1 MKKKIHPKYFPKA
14 KVQCACGNS
23 FITGSTREKI
33 ETEICSACH
42 PFYSGKDKLIDT
54 AGIVDKFKKR
64 LEKTKALKKA
74 ATGKKETKKT
84 KK

>member
-1 MKKKIHPKYFPKA
+1 MKQKIHPKYFPKA

-23 FITGSTREKI
+23 FATGSTKEKI

-64 LEKTKALKKA
+64 LEKTKAI
-74 ATGKKETKKT
+74 KKEAAEKKKTSKT

>member
-23 FITGSTREKI
+23 FIAGSTKEKI

-64 LEKTKALKKA
+64 MEKTKVLKKA
-74 ATGKKETKKT
+74 ATERKETKK
-84 KK
+84 

>member
-1 MKKKIHPKYFPKA
+1 MKKKIHPKYFPKT

-23 FITGSTREKI
+23 FVTGSVKEKI
-33 ETEICSACH
+33 ETEICGACH

-64 LEKTKALKKA
+64 LEKTKALKKT
-74 ATGKKETKKT
+74 ATEKKGKKETKK
-84 KK
+84 